1 MNKKNLTLVLMN
13 VLLLTSCMNKTSSDK
28 NKDEAPSSI
37 ASEAMST
44 SSETF
49 DFLDNEQVVA
59 LNNRVVQNN
68 ITQEEGVIDL
78 YVPQQEQNEG
88 NYSYTVSKNT
98 IDIDTNEYT
107 VVETGLPD
115 DSIEGIQTIITINNN
130 NNLPVVLSIKKN
142 YRCYR
147 GHKEWSAEKC
157 D

>member
-1 MNKKNLTLVLMN
+1 MNKKILTLVLIN

-59 LNNRVVQNN
+59 LNNRIVQNN

-115 DSIEGIQTIITINNN
+115 DSIEGIQTIITIKNN